1 MDVVVCDGFVGNSV
15 LKASEGVAKM
25 IVGFLRQEFSRNLLR
40 KLSALIAMPVLKAL
54 RARMDPGNYNGASL
68 LGLKG
73 IVIKSHGS
81 ADRHAFGQALRRAV
95 EVVRNDVVRRISEQ
109 HGQGAHMIFSRIVGT
124 GSYLPPRVVSNDEL
138 SKRVDTSDAWIQERT
153 GITAAPHRRQI
164 AGLQRPRAGGEP
176 PRAGGGRHDGRRT
189 STSSSS
195 PPRRPI
201 SSFRAPP
208 ACCRPSW
215 A

>member
-15 LKASEGVAKM
+15 LKASEGVAHM

-81 ADRHAFGQALRRAV
+81 ADRHAFGQALRARGGGRCATTWCATSANSMA
-95 EVVRNDVVRRISEQ
+95 E
-109 HGQGAHMIFSRIVGT
+109 GARMIYSRIAGT
-124 GSYLPPRVVSNDEL
+124 GSYLPPTVLSNDEL
-138 SKRVDTSDAWIQERT
+138 AKRVDTSDAWIRERT
-153 GITAAPHRRQI
+153 GITQRHIADKSQASSDLALEASRRALEAAGMT
-164 AGLQRPRAGGEP
+164 AGQ
-176 PRAGGGRHDGRRT
+176 T
-189 STSSSS
+189 ST
-195 PPRRPI
+195 
-201 SSFRAPP
+201 
-208 ACCRPSW
+208 
-215 A
+215 